1 MAGTGALVLALTGL
15 AAAAPSTAKLPTD
28 FDALAFAPNSQTIL
42 FGQLGIET
50 RLPGP
55 VDDRERVVVGL
66 STDGSVARVQ
76 VTQRL
81 TLLGT
86 GDFSFKV
93 SGPARDFETLPES
106 GEQPGLRKG
115 ALLWQGFAAGQKVL
129 AARVDLFPSQE
140 AQRLP
145 VHFSLRVTVGGRPL
159 EPGDVASG
167 PLELELGIENIS
179 AVPIGI
185 TDAEA
190 DPATLAP
197 VLDNL
202 QRLIASGRRPIPGTE
217 GIPERVPVSGLVT
230 QRRDEVEVPFEVEGR
245 LRFPAGSVKGL
256 QVAGG
261 EAAAEGA
268 DVDVR
273 FTARVGGGAQGRFDL
288 RLTGQ
293 ASHLRLPSLEM
304 TGRPVLPLARA
315 LRPPFGR
322 SWSRAVAVDPSRVD
336 GRRMLGLAMD
346 VLWRVARL
354 RQFDAYLGNP
364 DIHGTSTSSYTFR
377 LAPVVQEV
385 VGAAPGPARAADP
398 LTIAVAALLLVL
410 LALGLALIWA
420 HS

>member
-1 MAGTGALVLALTGL
+1 VAGACALVVALAGTS
-15 AAAAPSTAKLPTD
+15 AAAPSTVKLPTE
-28 FDALAFAPNSQTIL
+28 FDALAFAPSSQTIL

-55 VDDRERVVVGL
+55 VEDREQVLVGL

-81 TLLGT
+81 ILFGT

-129 AARVDLFPSQE
+129 AARVDLFPTQE

-145 VHFSLRVTVGGRPL
+145 VRFSLRMAVGGRPL
-159 EPGDVASG
+159 KPGAVASG
-167 PLELELGIENIS
+167 PLELGLGIENIS

-190 DPATLAP
+190 NPATLAP
-197 VLDNL
+197 VLDSL
-202 QRLIASGRRPIPGTE
+202 QRLVASGRRPIPGTN
-217 GIPERVPVSGLVT
+217 GIPERIPVSGLVT
-230 QRRDEVEVPFEVEGR
+230 QRQEKVEVPFEVEGR
-245 LRFPAGSVKGL
+245 LRFPAQSVKGL
-256 QVAGG
+256 RVTGG
-261 EAAAEGA
+261 EAAREGP
-268 DVDVR
+268 DVEVR
-273 FTARVGGGAQGRFDL
+273 FSARLGGGAEGRFDL

-293 ASHLRLPSLEM
+293 ASRLRLPNIEV
-304 TGRPVLPLARA
+304 TGEPILPLARM
-315 LRPPFGR
+315 LRPPVGR
-322 SWSRAVAVDPSRVD
+322 SWVRAVAFEPSSVD

-364 DIHGTSTSSYTFR
+364 DIDGSSTSSYTFR
-377 LAPVVQEV
+377 FPPLVQRAA
-385 VGAAPGPARAADP
+385 GAAPGPTRADP
-398 LTIAVAALLLVL
+398 LTIAVAVLLLAL
-410 LALGLALIWA
+410 LALGLVLLWA